1 MRRRRT
7 HVASAGAQHASGRTS
22 AGRAHVVWQASE
34 EVLPV
39 VVEILHRLPPLNRR
53 VDGGGEAALERLQ
66 DVRVGRCGDD
76 VLRVVDEVQDEGVLL
91 ARSDTVQPGQRL
103 DGLHIRELLVQVH
116 RVEQRLVVAS
126 LVLLRDDQDLVVVS
140 VEPLRQLL
148 LPEPVEQRF
157 AVGDVR
163 AVGVD
168 AGAGERDQGP
178 QWVVTLVLAFLL
190 EVLGDGLVVSH
201 RVKA

>member
-1 MRRRRT
+1 M
-7 HVASAGAQHASGRTS
+7 
-22 AGRAHVVWQASE
+22 
-34 EVLPV
+34 
-39 VVEILHRLPPLNRR
+39 
-53 VDGGGEAALERLQ
+53 
-66 DVRVGRCGDD
+66 
-76 VLRVVDEVQDEGVLL
+76 
-91 ARSDTVQPGQRL
+91 
-103 DGLHIRELLVQVH
+103 
-116 RVEQRLVVAS
+116 EQRLVVAS

-148 LPEPVEQRF
+148 LPEPVEQRL

-163 AVGVD
+163 AVGVDDGAGAD